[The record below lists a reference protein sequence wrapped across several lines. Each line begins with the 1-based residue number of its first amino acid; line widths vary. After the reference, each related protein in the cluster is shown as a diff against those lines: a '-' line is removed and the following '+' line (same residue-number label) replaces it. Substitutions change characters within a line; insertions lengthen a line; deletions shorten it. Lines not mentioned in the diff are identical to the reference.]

1 MLLVDD
7 LGQLASVDHLLVDVH
22 ANFIFE
28 RIEFADIATDD
39 LCDGRTPS
47 SKRKRALVGLAF
59 VGNVLPI
66 STAHNGNTLEC
77 LAHLK
82 CKRS

>member
-7 LGQLASVDHLLVDVH
+7 LGQLSSVDHLFVDVH

-28 RIEFADIATDD
+28 RIEFADIGTND
-39 LCDGRTPS
+39 LRDGRTPS
-47 SKRKRALVGLAF
+47 SKSRNAV
-59 VGNVLPI
+59 VGNVLLPI
-66 STAHNGNTLEC
+66 STANNGNTFEC

-82 CKRS
+82 CKLS